1 VKDFRFREEV
11 LSKLLYLG
19 PGSIIRLAP
28 PPERAQPG
36 AGDLMPELAECRK
49 IGGHGVVVKEA
60 FDHLRQPSP
69 LFGDR
74 PVHLP
79 PQLLLDLLEFGPH
92 TVVPGFPLEQKC
104 APAAAAADM
113 GEPQEIEG
121 FRFAKPA
128 PLAVCRSE
136 AAELDQTGFVRMEL
150 QSELLEPSSH
160 RIEKTASVVF
170 MLKAQHHIIGVA
182 HDDYVAGGLVPSP
195 ALGPEIENVV
205 QVDVGKQRRYYRTL
219 PGSPVTDRHGPVF
232 QDTRLKPFLDQTD
245 DALVANPMFH
255 KSDQPFPADRPEK

>member
-1 VKDFRFREEV
+1 
-11 LSKLLYLG
+11 
-19 PGSIIRLAP
+19 
-28 PPERAQPG
+28 
-36 AGDLMPELAECRK
+36 MPELAERRK

-92 TVVPGFPLEQKC
+92 TVAPGFPLEQKC

-128 PLAVCRSE
+128 LSAPCRSE

-170 MLKAQHHIIGVA
+170 MLKAQHQSSSGEESHPSALTEPDVTLSRHPAPTLQPPAAHRVA
-182 HDDYVAGGLVPSP
+182 TGRTSSDPAGRCAP
-195 ALGPEIENVV
+195 ASA
-205 QVDVGKQRRYYRTL
+205 L
-219 PGSPVTDRHGPVF
+219 PHAP
-232 QDTRLKPFLDQTD
+232 
-245 DALVANPMFH
+245 
-255 KSDQPFPADRPEK
+255 